1 MQLPEPTKTAAHTS
15 AVLRLKAARVE
26 QNRAVARHEHPEGG
40 SSDAHAAMAVRN
52 ADAEVAAREAWVEWV
67 ERPF

>member
-1 MQLPEPTKTAAHTS
+1 MEFPDATNTDAHAS
-15 AVLRLKAARVE
+15 AVLRLKAARAE

-40 SSDAHAAMAVRN
+40 SSDTRAAMAVRN